1 LKLEKQNLRAK
12 SKSDKNVKAK
22 NDFSLKEK
30 RTKNGIIIS
39 QIQLQKMQTNWWEKK
54 KKEYYSQ
61 LY

>member
-54 KKEYYSQ
+54 KK
-61 LY
+61 

>member
-54 KKEYYSQ
+54 KKGI
-61 LY
+61 L